1 MKWKI
6 AVCVALAVLLQ
17 TVLREQWEPLKFI
30 ELPLAVVAYF
40 ALRRDAVQAMFI
52 GAATGLAT
60 DLLSRGLAGAHGF
73 TYTLVAYCIAALAAR
88 VMLDNPLVRIPVLAG
103 ATALHVAVYVLLHR
117 MLGQTLGSSFAEFMA
132 YTLIATTVVGTF
144 IFLLLDVFFSE
155 RASQRRHFAFRRR
168 AARRS
173 LVRRL

>member
-1 MKWKI
+1 
-6 AVCVALAVLLQ
+6 
-17 TVLREQWEPLKFI
+17 
-30 ELPLAVVAYF
+30 
-40 ALRRDAVQAMFI
+40 
-52 GAATGLAT
+52 
-60 DLLSRGLAGAHGF
+60 LSRGLAGAHGF